1 MIGKY
6 KKLKQDFENLEKEYS
21 REVAKNLDLQ
31 YEYDNLKADY
41 TNETIQRA

>member
-21 REVAKNLDLQ
+21 REVAKISTCN
-31 YEYDNLKADY
+31 
-41 TNETIQRA
+41 TNTTT